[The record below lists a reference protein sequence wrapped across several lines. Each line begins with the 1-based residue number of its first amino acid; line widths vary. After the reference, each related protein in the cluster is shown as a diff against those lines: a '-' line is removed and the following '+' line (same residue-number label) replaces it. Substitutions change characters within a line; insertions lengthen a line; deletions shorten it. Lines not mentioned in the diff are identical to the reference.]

1 MELNLAP
8 GESRGYWKYYA
19 PGKWFKQAKAA
30 GKINN
35 EKATLLFDSGAEVS
49 IIDTTFARKVG
60 CVIDESQRQ
69 ECIGIGENSYMT
81 IGRTKIKVT
90 LAGSLVYY
98 FDVWVGDQSGQE
110 AILGMDFMV
119 PAGIRLDL
127 ADGTLT
133 LPDEVQIL
141 LSGRRPLY
149 GGKIHM
155 INADDQY
162 VMIPV
167 GDSAEVKISLGSSNA
182 KLWVTRGPTWV
193 PTVTSGPGRKK
204 YLQLTNISDRDVSL
218 PQGVQLGMW
227 MPADMV
233 PRTPGYVSV
242 GSRRYNEWQTLAYE
256 VTVDRRKEPPE
267 EITGPLV
274 DHPTYSTPTKIM
286 TRPEQ
291 ETTIK
296 PTVSTISAVPLAS
309 AESIMNVSPLQEANA
324 ENGSRQNIPENDP
337 DIPVVGAT
345 PEFAV
350 MEEIADNSAK
360 IAADAEEITSGEVF
374 PSIKLEDATS
384 EPHFFP
390 K

>member
-1 MELNLAP
+1 
-8 GESRGYWKYYA
+8 
-19 PGKWFKQAKAA
+19 
-30 GKINN
+30 
-35 EKATLLFDSGAEVS
+35 
-49 IIDTTFARKVG
+49 
-60 CVIDESQRQ
+60 
-69 ECIGIGENSYMT
+69 
-81 IGRTKIKVT
+81 
-90 LAGSLVYY
+90 
-98 FDVWVGDQSGQE
+98 
-110 AILGMDFMV
+110 MDFMV

-256 VTVDRRKEPPE
+256 VTVDRREEPPE

-360 IAADAEEITSGEVF
+360 IAADAEEQSYQIIGDPDCIDPICLRS
-374 PSIKLEDATS
+374 KLC
-384 EPHFFP
+384 
-390 K
+390 